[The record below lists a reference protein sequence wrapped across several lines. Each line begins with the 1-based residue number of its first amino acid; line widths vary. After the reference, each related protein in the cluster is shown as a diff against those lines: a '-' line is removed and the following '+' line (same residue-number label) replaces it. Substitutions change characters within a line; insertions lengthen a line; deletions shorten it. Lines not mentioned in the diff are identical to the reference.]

1 MKALPGGFNNRKF
14 QGHRSGIAGGGI
26 VSLYPSIHH
35 PTSSA
40 DSIVP
45 ETPPIA
51 DAGEHL
57 LEATLASGKV

>member
-26 VSLYPSIHH
+26 VSLYLSIHH

-45 ETPPIA
+45 ETAYCRCRGAPA
-51 DAGEHL
+51 
-57 LEATLASGKV
+57 